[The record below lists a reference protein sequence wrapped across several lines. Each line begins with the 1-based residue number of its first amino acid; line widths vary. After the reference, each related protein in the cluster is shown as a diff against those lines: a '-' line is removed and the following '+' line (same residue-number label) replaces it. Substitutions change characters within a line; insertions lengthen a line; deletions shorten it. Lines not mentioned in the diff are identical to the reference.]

1 MCSNMT
7 LPQRNLTLNAASHS
21 SIASHASLGNTSSSD
36 SSPSVAVA
44 ATADPTVTSN
54 IASNQTISLSLRRSQ
69 LEVPSSNTSGGCYTA
84 PFVRCNESD
93 PWTPLWNLHV
103 HSKQTEKFRSVRC
116 QCWHYTILIKIV
128 LANFETRRD
137 GNISNEQFIYFPH
150 IVSSII
156 FQQFFSKISTYES
169 AVITLPKQLIYVS
182 TLVGFVSTQWVT
194 SSYLVLSHFIRLTL
208 IRRK

>member
-1 MCSNMT
+1 MTSRGIFDPNSWGQLLGGTSSGHGRDIGFNDAVHIVGQALRLNPSCLVTMMCSNMT
-7 LPQRNLTLNAASHS
+7 LPQRNLTLNAELNSFT
-21 SIASHASLGNTSSSD
+21 ASHASLGNTSSTD
-36 SSPSVAVA
+36 SSPSVAIA

-116 QCWHYTILIKIV
+116 QC
-128 LANFETRRD
+128 
-137 GNISNEQFIYFPH
+137 
-150 IVSSII
+150 
-156 FQQFFSKISTYES
+156 
-169 AVITLPKQLIYVS
+169 
-182 TLVGFVSTQWVT
+182 
-194 SSYLVLSHFIRLTL
+194 
-208 IRRK
+208 